1 MTPLVL
7 ILTSFFTMIS
17 AVNLIVSSYAGQIT
31 SLSLRQMEN
40 GEQSLTKLS
49 VINSTTPQPS
59 WLEKSG
65 ETIFLANENFIGPN
79 GSLLPFKISDTGE
92 LSTIQ
97 QSVNTPAGPVSIVAF
112 NQGKALAVAHYA
124 SAVSSY
130 ALSSDGSL
138 KPLQTFFFQGP
149 LGPHPRQE
157 SSHPHQVI
165 LDPSEKFIV
174 VPDLGSDLIRVFSID
189 DSSHLTEQKP
199 FPVTSGSGPRHG
211 GFSQTGQGSEQKTF
225 FYLVSEIVNTVS
237 SYAVSYN
244 EVSLNFTLISTSDVL
259 NQTSPPG
266 LASAELIVSPDMKFV
281 HTSARNATLLSIP
294 NPSASNTSAIPS
306 DTLQSWKI
314 DPNTGSLNFQ
324 QLAPAGGRGPRHFS
338 LNKDGTKAAV
348 ALNGDGR
355 VVVYERN
362 VESGDFG
369 KMIAS
374 ANVEG
379 ELSCVIWDE

>member
-1 MTPLVL
+1 MTLLVL
-7 ILTSFFTMIS
+7 ILTSFLTMIS
-17 AVNLIVSSYAGQIT
+17 AVNIIVSSYAGQIT
-31 SLSLRQMEN
+31 SLSLRQTQD
-40 GEQSLTKLS
+40 GEQTLTKLS
-49 VINSTTPQPS
+49 VINSPTPQPS

-65 ETIFLANENFIGPN
+65 ETIFLANENFAGPN
-79 GSLLPFKISDTGE
+79 GSLLPLKTNETGE
-92 LSTIQ
+92 LIATQ
-97 QSVNTPAGPVSIVAF
+97 QFMNIPAGPVSIVAF
-112 NQGKALAVAHYA
+112 NQGKTLAVAHYA

-157 SSHPHQVI
+157 SPHPHQVI

-189 DSSHLTEQKP
+189 DSGHLTEQKP
-199 FPVTSGSGPRHG
+199 FAVTPGSGPRHG
-211 GFSQTGQGSEQKTF
+211 GFSQTGQGTEQKTF
-225 FYLVSEIVNTVS
+225 FFLVSEIANTVA
-237 SYAVSYN
+237 SYAVSSADG
-244 EVSLNFTLISTSDVL
+244 SLNFTLISTSDVL
-259 NQTSPPG
+259 NQASPPG
-266 LASAELIVSPDMKFV
+266 LASAELIVSPDMRFV

-294 NPSASNTSAIPS
+294 NPSALNATAILS

-314 DPNTGSLNFQ
+314 DQNTGSLTFQ

-338 LNKDGTKAAV
+338 LNRDGTKAAV

-355 VVVYERN
+355 VVIYERN